1 METNKRLRNVTVE
14 WSERW
19 QVYYRLKALG
29 IECYCR
35 MNEPLQVAPNSPQ
48 QAIQLWS
55 IVKQV
60 TSNRQELVDWLHQC
74 WRIKSYQ

>member
-1 METNKRLRNVTVE
+1 MSLGKNSQIVTVE

-19 QVYYRLKALG
+19 QVYHRLKALE
-29 IECYCR
+29 IDCSCR
-35 MNEPLQVAPNSPQ
+35 INEPLQVAPDSPQ

-60 TSNRQELVDWLHQC
+60 TSSRQDLVDWLHQC

>member
-1 METNKRLRNVTVE
+1 MKTNKRLQNVTVK

-19 QVYYRLKALG
+19 QVYHRLKALEV
-29 IECYCR
+29 ECYCR
-35 MNEPLQVAPNSPQ
+35 MNEPLQAAPNSPQ

-60 TSNRQELVDWLHQC
+60 TNTRQELVDWLHQC

>member
-1 METNKRLRNVTVE
+1 MSAGKKSQNVKVK

-19 QVYYRLKALG
+19 QVYHRLKAME
-29 IECYCR
+29 IECSCC
-35 MNEPLQVAPNSPQ
+35 MNEPLQAAPKSPQ
-48 QAIQLWS
+48 EAIQLWS

>member
-1 METNKRLRNVTVE
+1 MIINKESQNVTVE

-19 QVYYRLKALG
+19 QVYHRLQSLE
-29 IECYCR
+29 ISCSCR
-35 MNEPLQVAPNSPQ
+35 INEPLQAAPDSPQ

-60 TSNRQELVDWLHQC
+60 TSNRHELVDWLNQC
-74 WRIKSYQ
+74 WQMKPYQ